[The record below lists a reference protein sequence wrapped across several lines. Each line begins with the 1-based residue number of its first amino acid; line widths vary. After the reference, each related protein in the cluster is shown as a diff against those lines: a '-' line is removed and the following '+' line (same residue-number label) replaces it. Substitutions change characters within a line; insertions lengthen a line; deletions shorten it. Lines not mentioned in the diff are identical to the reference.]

1 MSALAWSTAVGVA
14 VWLWLRRWP
23 FAFAA
28 VGWGVGIGMR
38 DGVAV
43 TASLIASLG
52 FTALGQAER
61 YEKQRDADEFQSLVF
76 LERLRQLWRVR
87 GTLAGALDEMGYRS
101 RRGTRDAAEEVLSEI
116 AHAFQVRSLTLVS
129 TVTSIVRRHGGDL
142 EPLLAW
148 GAGSIQEGQAR
159 RYVRQMEEQARRA
172 TVRILALAPVGVVA
186 VFRFFIPSFY
196 QALHNTLMGQAA
208 LLVVGVSTG
217 VVTWILAIKVRKE
230 AMER

>member
-1 MSALAWSTAVGVA
+1 MSPLAWSTAVGVGL
-14 VWLWLRRWP
+14 WLWLRNWP

-28 VGWGVGIGMR
+28 VGWGVGLAMR
-38 DGVAV
+38 DEVAM
-43 TASLIASLG
+43 AAGLIASLG

-61 YEKQRDADEFQSLVF
+61 YEKRRDADEFQSLVF

-101 RRGTRDAAEEVLSEI
+101 RRGTRDAAEEVLSDI
-116 AHAFQVRSLTLVS
+116 ANHFQVRSLVLVS
-129 TVTSIVRRHGGDL
+129 KVASIVRRHGGNL

-159 RYVRQMEEQARRA
+159 RYVRQTEEQARRA

-196 QALHNTLMGQAA
+196 RALHNTWMGHTA

-217 VVTWILAIKVRKE
+217 VVTWILAIQVRKE
-230 AMER
+230 ARER